1 MTKHEIAVGMIDSR
15 IQKLVK
21 NGDDYSLHCETQMA
35 VEMAYALSAI
45 DCREHTRYTQ
55 CLMFIRS
62 RSTEALL
69 ENMRRC
75 A

>member
-1 MTKHEIAVGMIDSR
+1 MNKHDIAVGMIDSR
-15 IQKLVK
+15 IQKLIQ

-45 DCREHTRYTQ
+45 DCKEYTRYTQ
-55 CLMFIRS
+55 CLIFIRT
-62 RSTEALL
+62 RSNEAQL
-69 ENMRRC
+69 ERMRRC

>member
-1 MTKHEIAVGMIDSR
+1 VTKYEIAVGMIDSR
-15 IQKLVK
+15 IQKLIE
-21 NGDDYSLHCETQMA
+21 NADDCSLHCETQMA

-45 DCREHTRYTQ
+45 ECKEYTRYTQ

-69 ENMRRC
+69 ESMRRC